1 GVRSSFCDRAK
12 DGLEGGAGH
21 RGYRLAEKLNRSG
34 FTEGAGLSLE
44 SDANGFAIGCDHG
57 YAISCNRPP
66 KTESRGAR
74 SSSSAFARLLAAQ
87 KCFTNLEFCRGS
99 HGESR
104 EILGKTDR
112 KSTRLNS
119 SHQIISYA

>member
-1 GVRSSFCDRAK
+1 MIRRPPRSTLFPYTTLFRS
-12 DGLEGGAGH
+12 
-21 RGYRLAEKLNRSG
+21 YRLAEKLNRSG

-57 YAISCNRPP
+57 YAVSCNRPP

-104 EILGKTDR
+104 AQGKEIGR
-112 KSTRLNS
+112 ASCRERV
-119 SHQIISYA
+119 